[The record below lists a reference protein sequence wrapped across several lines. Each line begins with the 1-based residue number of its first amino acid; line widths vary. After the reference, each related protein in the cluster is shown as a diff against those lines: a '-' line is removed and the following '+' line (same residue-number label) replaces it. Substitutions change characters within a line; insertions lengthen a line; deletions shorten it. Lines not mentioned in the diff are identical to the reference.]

1 MDSFNRTIIGLKV
14 YLTFKYGQEGF
25 EAWLNHEAQ
34 DMFSDFITTNVG
46 SFTRNLLEDSI
57 LEFSRLKYRKNKYF

>member
-14 YLTFKYGQEGF
+14 YLTSKYDQEGF
-25 EAWLNHEAQ
+25 ETWLNHEAQ